1 MIRHYAVL
9 CSLLAILSCAEWQDP
24 SASQDPLSEAA
35 ATETVAE
42 RGQRLELDTALAG
55 PPGDSASHYAMGFA
69 RVLCSAIF
77 VSGLDPDFSVK
88 NVGFFTSPPTTR
100 GDVRDTAIDYEAMTV
115 TVTTDEGI
123 VRVARYIGDLGCV
136 PLPMGESSPYF
147 EPPIIQTTLA
157 DAATTPWPIG
167 DGASQVLPVGDIDSE
182 KLDAAL
188 DVFFTEG
195 AMSAA
200 TVVTVQGQI
209 VAERY
214 GVGISPQM
222 PLESWSMGKS
232 LTATLMAVLIQQ
244 GEYVLSQPAPIPEWQ
259 SAGDP
264 RQAIQIKD
272 ILRMSSGLRCPSPYD
287 PEVDNSTDY
296 FDHHYLYTGTV
307 DSFAYAA
314 NRPQQW
320 PPNTVGRYR
329 NCDPVLANYLIRLA
343 VEARGDNY
351 HQFPQTA
358 LFDKI
363 GVRNLIFQTD
373 PYGNILLQG
382 SDLGTARDWARL
394 GNLYLNKGVAHG
406 ERVLPEG
413 FSDFVSTVAPA
424 WQADGRPVHGGFFW
438 LEGATY
444 DRAPSALYSMLGAG
458 GQMAVIMPSKDLVV
472 VRLGHSAGEITWQSV
487 KEDGMRLVLEAVP
500 DKQRDQ

>member
-1 MIRHYAVL
+1 MIRQVAVL
-9 CSLLAILSCAEWQDP
+9 CSLLVVQSCAEWQEP
-24 SASQDPLSEAA
+24 SASQDSVPEVG

-42 RGQRLELDTALAG
+42 RGQRLSLDTVLAG
-55 PPGDSASHYAMGFA
+55 PPGDPASHYAMGFA

-77 VSGLDPDFSVK
+77 VSGLDADFAAK
-88 NVGFFTSPPTTR
+88 NVGFFTSPPEKR
-100 GDVRDTAIDYEAMTV
+100 LDIRDTAIDRDAMTV
-115 TVTTDEGI
+115 TVTTDTGI

-136 PLPMGESSPYF
+136 PLPIGESSPYF
-147 EPPIIQTTLA
+147 EPPIIETTLA
-157 DAATTPWPIG
+157 DAATTPWPMG
-167 DGASQVLPVGDIDSE
+167 DSPSQALSVVGVDST

-195 AMSAA
+195 ALSAA

-214 GVGISPQM
+214 GAGIHPHM

-232 LTATLMAVLIQQ
+232 LTATLLGVLIQQ

-259 SAGDP
+259 AAGDP
-264 RQAIQIKD
+264 RQAIQIQD

-287 PEVDNSTDY
+287 PGVDSSADY
-296 FDHHYLYTGTV
+296 FDHHYVYTGTV

-343 VEARGDNY
+343 VEGRGDDY
-351 HQFPQTA
+351 HQFPQTS

-363 GVRNLIFQTD
+363 GIRNLIFQTD
-373 PYGNILLQG
+373 PFGNILLQG

-413 FSDFVSTVAPA
+413 FSDFVRSVAPA

-472 VRLGHSAGEITWQSV
+472 VRLGHSAGEMTWQSV
-487 KEDGMRLVLEAVP
+487 KEDGMRLLLEAVP
-500 DKQRDQ
+500 DK

>member
-1 MIRHYAVL
+1 MIRQAAVM
-9 CSLLAILSCAEWQDP
+9 CALLAVGSCAGWQGP
-24 SASQDPLSEAA
+24 SVSPNHIPEVS
-35 ATETVAE
+35 ATEAVAE
-42 RGQRLELDTALAG
+42 RGQRLELDSALAAT
-55 PPGDSASHYAMGFA
+55 PGDPASHYAMGFA
-69 RVLCSAIF
+69 RVLCSAVF
-77 VSGLDPDFSVK
+77 VSGLEADFAAK
-88 NVGFFTSPPTTR
+88 NVGFFTSPPEKR
-100 GDVRDTAIDYEAMTV
+100 HNIRDTAIDQEAMTV
-115 TVTTDEGI
+115 TVTTDTGI

-136 PLPMGESSPYF
+136 PLPIGESSPYF
-147 EPPIIQTTLA
+147 EPPIIETGLA
-157 DAATTPWPIG
+157 DAATTPWPMG
-167 DGASQVLPVGDIDSE
+167 DSPSQAPPVEGVDLA

-188 DVFFTEG
+188 DVFFTQG

-209 VAERY
+209 VSERY
-214 GVGISPQM
+214 GAGIHPHM

-232 LTATLMAVLIQQ
+232 LTATLLGVLIQQ
-244 GEYVLSQPAPIPEWQ
+244 GEYVLNQPAPIPEWQ
-259 SAGDP
+259 AAGDP
-264 RQAIQIKD
+264 RQAIQIQD

-287 PEVDNSTDY
+287 PEVNSSIDY

-329 NCDPVLANYLIRLA
+329 NCDPVLINYLIRLA
-343 VEARGDNY
+343 VEGRGDDY

-363 GVRNLIFQTD
+363 GIRNLVFQTD

-413 FSDFVSTVAPA
+413 FSDFVSSVAPA
-424 WQADGRPVHGGFFW
+424 WQADGLPFHGGFFW

-444 DRAPSALYSMLGAG
+444 DRAPSAVYSMLGAG
-458 GQMAVIMPSKDLVV
+458 GQMAVMMPSKDLVV
-472 VRLGHSAGEITWQSV
+472 VRLGHSAGETIWQSV
-487 KEDGMRLVLEAVP
+487 KEEGMKLLLQAVP
-500 DKQRDQ
+500 DKQM

>member
-1 MIRHYAVL
+1 MVG
-9 CSLLAILSCAEWQDP
+9 
-24 SASQDPLSEAA
+24 
-35 ATETVAE
+35 V
-42 RGQRLELDTALAG
+42 
-55 PPGDSASHYAMGFA
+55 DS
-69 RVLCSAIF
+69 
-77 VSGLDPDFSVK
+77 
-88 NVGFFTSPPTTR
+88 T
-100 GDVRDTAIDYEAMTV
+100 
-115 TVTTDEGI
+115 
-123 VRVARYIGDLGCV
+123 
-136 PLPMGESSPYF
+136 
-147 EPPIIQTTLA
+147 
-157 DAATTPWPIG
+157 
-167 DGASQVLPVGDIDSE
+167 

-195 AMSAA
+195 ALSAA

-214 GVGISPQM
+214 GAGIDPHM

-232 LTATLMAVLIQQ
+232 LTATLLGVLIQQ

-259 SAGDP
+259 AAGDP
-264 RQAIQIKD
+264 RQAIQIQD

-287 PEVDNSTDY
+287 PGVDSSADY
-296 FDHHYLYTGTV
+296 FDHHYVYTGTV

-343 VEARGDNY
+343 VEGRGDDY

-363 GVRNLIFQTD
+363 GIRNLIFQTD
-373 PYGNILLQG
+373 PFGNILLQG

-406 ERVLPEG
+406 ERLLPEG
-413 FSDFVSTVAPA
+413 FSDFVRSVAPA

-438 LEGATY
+438 LEGTTY

-472 VRLGHSAGEITWQSV
+472 VRLGHSAGETTWQSV
-487 KEDGMRLVLEAVP
+487 KEDGMRLLLAAVP
-500 DKQRDQ
+500 DK

>member
-24 SASQDPLSEAA
+24 SASQDPVTEVA

-157 DAATTPWPIG
+157 DAATTPWPMG

-232 LTATLMAVLIQQ
+232 LTATLMGVLIQQ

-264 RQAIQIKD
+264 RQAIQIQD

-363 GVRNLIFQTD
+363 GIRNLIFQAD

-500 DKQRDQ
+500 DKQRDH

>member
-1 MIRHYAVL
+1 MIRQCA
-9 CSLLAILSCAEWQDP
+9 LLFFLLGILSCAEWQEP
-24 SASQDPLSEAA
+24 SAAQDPLSQIA

-55 PPGDSASHYAMGFA
+55 PPGDPASHYAMGFA

-77 VSGLDPDFSVK
+77 VSGLEADFAIK
-88 NVGFFTSPPTTR
+88 NVGFFTSPPETR
-100 GDVRDTAIDYEAMTV
+100 GDIGDTAIDQEAMTV
-115 TVTTDEGI
+115 TVTTDTGI
-123 VRVARYIGDLGCV
+123 TRVARYIGDLGCV

-147 EPPIIQTTLA
+147 EPPIIETTLA
-157 DAATTPWPIG
+157 DAATTPWPMG
-167 DGASQVLPVGDIDSE
+167 DSPSQAPPVVGVDSA
-182 KLDAAL
+182 KLDTAL

-195 AMSAA
+195 ALSAA
-200 TVVTVQGQI
+200 IVVTVQGEI

-214 GVGISPQM
+214 GPGITPQT

-232 LTATLMAVLIQQ
+232 LTATLLGVLIQQ
-244 GEYVLSQPAPIPEWQ
+244 GEYVLTQPAPIPEWQ
-259 SAGDP
+259 VVGDP
-264 RQAIQIKD
+264 RQAIQIRD

-287 PEVDNSTDY
+287 PEVHSSIAY

-314 NRPQQW
+314 DRPQQW
-320 PPNTVGRYR
+320 PPNMVGRYR

-363 GVRNLIFQTD
+363 GIRNLIFQTD

-382 SDLGTARDWARL
+382 SDLGAARDWARL
-394 GNLYLNKGVAHG
+394 GNLYLNDGVAHG

-413 FSDFVSTVAPA
+413 FSGFVSTVAPA
-424 WQADGRPVHGGFFW
+424 WKADGRPVHGGFFW

-472 VRLGHSAGEITWQSV
+472 VRLGHSAGETTWQSV
-487 KEDGMRLVLEAVP
+487 KKDGMRLLLEAVP
-500 DKQRDQ
+500 DK